1 MNTVP
6 RLGRRGLLLAVGG
19 TGLLAACSSAG
30 SDGEADADLSDH
42 SASERVVDWS
52 NWPEYIDAGDNL
64 GDYPTLAA
72 FTRRTGITVN
82 YTADYF
88 DNERFV
94 RGLTPRL
101 KAGDQVARDL
111 WCSTDWMVARLVRLG
126 YLAPLRDSNLPNR
139 KNLEPSLA
147 EVPFDPHRRY
157 SLPWQSGFT
166 GIGYHRKAAGGSVT
180 TVERLFTDK
189 ALRGKVT
196 LLTDV
201 GDTVGLT
208 MLSLGI
214 DPSSFTSDDFMRAVD
229 RLEEV
234 KDSGQLKGFTGNDY
248 VTGLAS
254 GDIAACLAYSG
265 DLVQLEAENPDLGF
279 ALPATGHLV
288 WSDNFVIPRHAR
300 HRTNAEK
307 LINYYYDPQV
317 MAEVEDW
324 VNYIPPV
331 VGARQ
336 ALLRSDPDVARNP
349 LIFPS
354 AAVRRRGRVF
364 KGFDADEDE
373 QLNDAFAKLLT

>member
-1 MNTVP
+1 A
-6 RLGRRGLLLAVGG
+6 R
-19 TGLLAACSSAG
+19 SAT
-30 SDGEADADLSDH
+30 EK
-42 SASERVVDWS
+42 VVDWS

-94 RGLTPRL
+94 GALTPRL
-101 KAGDQVARDL
+101 RAGQQVARDL
-111 WCSTDWMVARLVRLG
+111 WCSTDWMVARLVRQG
-126 YLAPLRDSNLPNR
+126 YLAPLRSENIPHR
-139 KNLEPSLA
+139 SNLEPSLA
-147 EVPFDPHRRY
+147 DVPFDRHRRY

-166 GIGYHRKAAGGSVT
+166 GIGYHRGAAGGPVT
-180 TVERLFTDK
+180 TIAQLFTDK
-189 ALRGKVT
+189 RLKGKVT

-214 DPSSFTSDDFMRAVD
+214 DPSSFTAEDFMRAVD
-229 RLEEV
+229 RLTEV

-254 GDIAACLAYSG
+254 GEIAACLAYSG
-265 DLVQLEAENPDLGF
+265 DLVQLEADTPETGF
-279 ALPATGHLV
+279 TLPESGHLL

-307 LINYYYDPQV
+307 LIDFYYDPQV
-317 MAEVEDW
+317 MAQVEDW

-336 ALLRSDPDVARNP
+336 ALLRTDPDVARNP

-364 KGFDADEDE
+364 KGFAADEDKE
-373 QLNDAFAKLLT
+373 LNAAFGTLMA